1 LGVCES
7 KDPTDV
13 DRLHLKKLIRER
25 VKRNEDLTCEMRTL
39 NTVIEQLKEGR
50 YNEIEAGKHL
60 SQEEISRLQK
70 QLQEAER
77 AKDEA

>member
-13 DRLHLKKLIRER
+13 DRLHLKKLIREL